1 MHPVNLLKSAD
12 QPIRQEQLETLIE
25 TRHIRLQRILSP
37 AAFRSELFQQAE
49 DEWLVVLQGQGTLQ
63 MDERIVDLDT
73 GDSLLIPAGT
83 PHRVL
88 STSTDPLCI
97 WLTLH
102 LEAEEDNRANA

>member
-1 MHPVNLLKSAD
+1 MRPVNLLKSTE
-12 QPIRQEQLETLIE
+12 QPIHQEQLETLIE

-37 AAFRSELFQQAE
+37 AAFQSELFQQAE

-63 MDERIVDLDT
+63 MDDKIVDLGA

-102 LEAEEDNRANA
+102 LEAEADDRANM